1 MPAAVPVAPPA
12 SAGCHGHSQA
22 PRPFQPERG
31 RDCAHCQ
38 VAVASSPGQQI
49 LSPPPP
55 ASRPLAVS
63 QVSMSSGAPAVCGA
77 PLARRASHPPA
88 RTILLA
94 KRVLLL

>member
-1 MPAAVPVAPPA
+1 MSTAA
-12 SAGCHGHSQA
+12 SAPAQSARCHGHSHA
-22 PRPFQPERG
+22 PRPSQPDRG

-38 VAVASSPGQQI
+38 VAGASSPGQQT

-55 ASRPLAVS
+55 TSRLLAAG
-63 QVSMSSGAPAVCGA
+63 QVSLSSGTPAVRRT
-77 PLARRASHPPA
+77 PMARRASRPPA